1 MNYAVIMAGGAGT
14 RLWPISRERLPKP
27 ALRLYSDE
35 SMFQIAVKRLAPL
48 FTPQQVIVVAGAG
61 HTAVLSE
68 QVLKSRRK
76 TSSWNR
82 KDAAPLLRSP

>member
-35 SMFQIAVKRLAPL
+35 SMFQIAVKRLSPL
-48 FTPQQVIVVAGAG
+48 FT
-61 HTAVLSE
+61 
-68 QVLKSRRK
+68 
-76 TSSWNR
+76 
-82 KDAAPLLRSP
+82 